1 MILGKIEDILTD
13 VGAMLKAERL
23 YQNLSQ
29 QVVAERSGISLSALK
44 HLEGGK
50 GATLTSFIQVCR
62 TLRKDDWIMRL
73 GPAAEMSPSD
83 YVTRPDKPP
92 RQRAGRAAK

>member
-1 MILGKIEDILTD
+1 MVIGKIEDILAD

-29 QVVAERSGISLSALK
+29 QTVAERSAISISALK

-62 TLRKDDWIMRL
+62 TLRKDDWILRL
-73 GPAAEMSPSD
+73 GPAATVSPRD

-92 RQRAGRAAK
+92 RQRAGRKVR